1 MGEVAH
7 RRRPRSVD
15 LCGAYLAFQNARQR
29 RHPVSFPIRL
39 CPLPISGLAGIL
51 LRATFSCET
60 H

>member
-7 RRRPRSVD
+7 RRRPRFVD
-15 LCGAYLAFQNARQR
+15 LVQR
-29 RHPVSFPIRL
+29 ISGVSECLSAQASVEFPIRL